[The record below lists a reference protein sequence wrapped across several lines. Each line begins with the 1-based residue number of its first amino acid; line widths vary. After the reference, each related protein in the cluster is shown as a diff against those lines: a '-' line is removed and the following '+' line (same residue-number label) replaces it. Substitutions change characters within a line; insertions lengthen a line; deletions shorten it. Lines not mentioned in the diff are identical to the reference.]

1 MMNRTVWIKQSRM
14 GYGIWA
20 LILAFTLL
28 PLQPV
33 YAMPEPPSYGEA
45 EAITSTD
52 PVPYLDPQEL
62 VAINDAVFFTAE
74 DDAGYEI
81 WWSLPP
87 YNDATTGRLTDI
99 NPNGDANPHN
109 LTVIDNTLMFAANDG
124 VHGVELWKL
133 EPPYTQPIMVAD
145 INPYGD
151 SNPNYMTGLGN
162 LVFFQANNGADGL
175 ELWKTQLPFLSAQEV
190 IDLFPG
196 SPDGDPRYMKVI
208 GWTLFFT
215 GYDSIGRELFKLLPP
230 YDHSSVSR
238 VTDLNPGGSADPI
251 YLVNIDDLLFFSA
264 VNSDQDRQLFK
275 SAPPYTPATIERVDE
290 IDEQPAPESP
300 YDLAVIGDVLFY
312 SGYYVT
318 SGYELRMVRPP
329 YTATQISRV
338 KDLNKTQNPFLPGVR
353 ATLSSNP
360 DFKTIIG
367 STLFFV
373 ADDNVTGMELWKV
386 NAPYDEDSVE
396 QVLDIR
402 KGSGSSNP
410 QFLTVVG
417 STLFFRASNDFGTEL
432 WKSEPPYD
440 VDSTQRVTDIL
451 RGGGSSAPIRFT
463 PVNRHIL
470 FTSASPNGGREVYH
484 LLRSYWLPDTGF
496 APGVITAR
504 PEKPA
509 RAPMQQMDQMILSA
523 PKIKLSAPIVG
534 IPDQGDGWDLTWLE
548 NQAGYLAGTAF
559 PTWPG
564 NTVLSG
570 HAYLSNGQPGPFA
583 LLGSLQWGD
592 PIHIDSGGQRF
603 IYEVREVKTVSP
615 DDQTAFKHEDLD
627 WITLV
632 TCKNFDEAANQY
644 RARLLVRAVLINVTT
659 PND

>member
-1 MMNRTVWIKQSRM
+1 MNRKTNRKSRTSLRAVWVVI
-14 GYGIWA
+14 IA
-20 LILAFTLL
+20 LTLL
-28 PLQPV
+28 PWQPV
-33 YAMPEPPSYGEA
+33 YAMPAPPSYGEA
-45 EAITSTD
+45 EAITSKD
-52 PVPYLDPQEL
+52 PVPYLDPEEL

-87 YNDATTGRLTDI
+87 YNDATTSRLTDI
-99 NPNGDANPHN
+99 NPDGDANPRH
-109 LTVIDNTLMFAANDG
+109 LTVIGNTLFFAADDG
-124 VHGVELWKL
+124 KHGVELWKL
-133 EPPYTQPIMVAD
+133 DPPYNQPLMVAD

-151 SNPNYMTGLGN
+151 SNPQYMTALGN
-162 LVFFQANNGADGL
+162 LVFFQANNGADGV
-175 ELWKTQLPFLSAQEV
+175 ELWKTQLPYLSAQEV

-196 SPDGDPRYMKVI
+196 SPDGDPRYMKAI

-230 YDHSSVSR
+230 YDRTSISR
-238 VTDLNPGGSADPI
+238 VTDLNPGGSANPI
-251 YLVNIDDLLFFSA
+251 YLVTIDDLLFFSA
-264 VNSDQDRQLFK
+264 VNSDQERQLYK
-275 SAPPYTPATIERVDE
+275 SAPPYTPETIVRVDE
-290 IDEQPAPESP
+290 IAKQPAPEDP
-300 YDLAVIGDVLFY
+300 YDLAVIGDTLFY

-338 KDLNKTQNPFLPGVR
+338 KDLNKTQNPLLPGVK

-360 DFKTIIG
+360 DFKTVIG

-402 KGSGSSNP
+402 KGSGGSNP
-410 QFLTVVG
+410 QYLTVVG
-417 STLFFRASNDFGTEL
+417 STLFFRATNDFGTEL

-440 VDSTQRVTDIL
+440 SDSTKRVTDIM

-504 PEKPA
+504 PAKPA
-509 RAPMQQMDQMILSA
+509 GVSFKQMDEMVLSI
-523 PKIKLSAPIVG
+523 PKIQLSSPIIGV
-534 IPDQGDGWDLTWLE
+534 PDQGEGWDLTWLE
-548 NQAGYLAGTAF
+548 NQVGYLAGTAF
-559 PTWPG
+559 PTWAG

-570 HAYLSNGQPGPFA
+570 HAYLANGQPGPFA
-583 LLGSLQWGD
+583 ALGALQWGD
-592 PIHIDSGGQRF
+592 VIQIDSWGQRYV
-603 IYEVREVKTVSP
+603 YEIREVKTVDPS
-615 DDQTAFKHEDLD
+615 DQSAFKHEDLD
-627 WITLV
+627 WVTLI
-632 TCKNFDEAANQY
+632 TCKDFDEAANQY
-644 RARLLVRAVLINVTT
+644 RSRLVVRAVLVRVTQSQK
-659 PND
+659 